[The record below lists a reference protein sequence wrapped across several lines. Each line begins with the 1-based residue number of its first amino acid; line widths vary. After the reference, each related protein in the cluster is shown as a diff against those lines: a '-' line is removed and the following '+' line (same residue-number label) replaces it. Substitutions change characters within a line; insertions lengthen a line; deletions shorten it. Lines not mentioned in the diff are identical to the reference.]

1 MVAKIMFALVAT
13 REITKLLRK
22 KKKMR
27 KKKTP
32 KFKVEVTYKET
43 PDAKDRLRQLWD
55 LLLSL
60 PDPEKPS
67 ENSKGQK
74 AAI

>member
-1 MVAKIMFALVAT
+1 MSGSMAT

-27 KKKTP
+27 KKRSP
-32 KFKVEVTYKET
+32 KFKVEVVYKET
-43 PDAKDRLRQLWD
+43 PDTKDRLRQLWD

-67 ENSKGQK
+67 ESSKGQK

>member
-1 MVAKIMFALVAT
+1 
-13 REITKLLRK
+13 
-22 KKKMR
+22 MR

-32 KFKVEVTYKET
+32 KFKVEVVYKET

-60 PDPEKPS
+60 PDLSKAEG
-67 ENSKGQK
+67 ENKK
-74 AAI
+74 E

>member
-1 MVAKIMFALVAT
+1 MKI
-13 REITKLLRK
+13 RRKRKLK
-22 KKKMR
+22 TMR

-32 KFKVEVTYKET
+32 KFKVEVVYKET

-60 PDPEKPS
+60 PDPD
-67 ENSKGQK
+67 K
-74 AAI
+74 AEGADKKA

>member
-1 MVAKIMFALVAT
+1 
-13 REITKLLRK
+13 
-22 KKKMR
+22 MR

-32 KFKVEVTYKET
+32 KFKVEVVYKET

-60 PDPEKPS
+60 PDPD
-67 ENSKGQK
+67 K
-74 AAI
+74 AEGADKKA

>member
-1 MVAKIMFALVAT
+1 MAT

-27 KKKTP
+27 KKRSP
-32 KFKVEVTYKET
+32 KFKVEVTPKET

-60 PDPEKPS
+60 PDSEKPA
-67 ENSKGQK
+67 EDAKERK
-74 AAI
+74 VVI

>member
-1 MVAKIMFALVAT
+1 
-13 REITKLLRK
+13 
-22 KKKMR
+22 MR

-32 KFKVEVTYKET
+32 KFKVEVVHKET

-60 PDPEKPS
+60 P
-67 ENSKGQK
+67 NSDK
-74 AAI
+74 AKSGDKKS

>member
-1 MVAKIMFALVAT
+1 MK
-13 REITKLLRK
+13 KKRK

-27 KKKTP
+27 KKRNP
-32 KFKVEVTYKET
+32 KFKVEVVYKET

-60 PDPEKPS
+60 PNPEK
-67 ENSKGQK
+67 SKDK
-74 AAI
+74 KV

>member
-1 MVAKIMFALVAT
+1 
-13 REITKLLRK
+13 
-22 KKKMR
+22 MR
-27 KKKTP
+27 KKRSP
-32 KFKVEVTYKET
+32 KFKVEVVYKET
-43 PDAKDRLRQLWD
+43 PDTKDRLRQLWD

-67 ENSKGQK
+67 ESSKGQK